1 MSRQNQWIVGINA
14 VWAAVEHDAGNV
26 RAVERYIQE
35 ELSRRFPGIKFCV
48 YDTSDPAVPDGRK
61 VTVSGQLDFGF

>member
-1 MSRQNQWIVGINA
+1 
-14 VWAAVEHDAGNV
+14 V

-35 ELSRRFPGIKFCV
+35 ELARRFPGIKFCV